1 MRVLVTGGTGLL
13 GYLVTRLLMER
24 SFKVYATYHEK
35 APPDLEVSWVRLDLE
50 DLGSIVR
57 VVEDAKPS
65 IVIHTAAY
73 TDVDGCEVNRE
84 KAYRVN
90 YLATAALA
98 KASKDTDLFI
108 YISTDYV
115 FDDSRG
121 IYRES
126 DVPAPLNY
134 YGLSKLLGEIAV
146 TAILRNSA
154 VVRVSG
160 LYGYSPTGKKN
171 FGVVAFEKLSRGE
184 PVKAFVDQRLS
195 PTYAKFLAEKLI
207 KVIDARITGVIH
219 IAGERLSRY
228 EFATILA
235 EIPGA
240 GKSAVLEPGYALWIP
255 PGFAHGFQALEDT
268 YFLYLVTK
276 EYSPQHE
283 RCIKWDDPEIA
294 IPWPVKEGVILSEKE
309 R

>member
-1 MRVLVTGGTGLL
+1 MRILVTGGTGLL
-13 GYLVTRLLMER
+13 GYWVTRLFMER
-24 SFKVYATYHEK
+24 GFKVYATYHEK
-35 APPDLEVSWVRLDLE
+35 APPDLGVEWVRLDLE
-50 DLGSIVR
+50 DLDSIAR
-57 VVEDAKPS
+57 VVEDTKPS

-98 KASKDTDLFI
+98 KASKDTELFI

-115 FDDSRG
+115 FDGSRG
-121 IYRES
+121 MYREG

-134 YGLSKLLGEIAV
+134 YGLSKLLGEVAV
-146 TAILRNSA
+146 TAILRSSA

-171 FGVVAFEKLSRGE
+171 FGVIAFEKLSRGE
-184 PVKAFVDQRLS
+184 PVEAFVDQWLS
-195 PTYAKFLAEKLI
+195 PTYVKFLAEKLI
-207 KVIDARITGVIH
+207 KVVDARITGVIH

-235 EIPGA
+235 EILGA
-240 GKSAVLEPGYALWIP
+240 RKDLVKPKRLAEAKLVAPRPRDSSLDTSKAKELGLALP
-255 PGFAHGFQALEDT
+255 STRECLKDMVET
-268 YFLYLVTK
+268 YRRLT
-276 EYSPQHE
+276 
-283 RCIKWDDPEIA
+283 R
-294 IPWPVKEGVILSEKE
+294 GEK
-309 R
+309 

>member
-1 MRVLVTGGTGLL
+1 VRVLVTGGTGLL
-13 GYLVTRLLMER
+13 GYWVVRVFMER
-24 SFKVYATYHEK
+24 GFKVYSTYHEK
-35 APPDLEVSWVRLDLE
+35 TPPDLEVVWVRLDLE
-50 DLGSIVR
+50 DLDYIAR

-98 KASKDTDLFI
+98 KASKDTDLFL

-115 FDDSRG
+115 FDGSRG
-121 IYRES
+121 MYRES

-134 YGLSKLLGEIAV
+134 YGLSKLLGEVAV
-146 TAILRNSA
+146 TAILRNST

-184 PVKAFVDQRLS
+184 PVEAFVDQQLS
-195 PTYAKFLAEKLI
+195 PTYVKFLAEKLI
-207 KVIDARITGVIH
+207 KVVDTRITGVIH

-235 EIPGA
+235 ETLGA
-240 GKSAVLEPGYALWIP
+240 GKDLVKPKRLAEAKLVAPRPRDSSLDTSKAKELGLALP
-255 PGFAHGFQALEDT
+255 STRECLKDMVET
-268 YFLYLVTK
+268 YRK
-276 EYSPQHE
+276 
-283 RCIKWDDPEIA
+283 
-294 IPWPVKEGVILSEKE
+294 LSRGGK
-309 R
+309 

>member
-1 MRVLVTGGTGLL
+1 VRVLVTGGTGLL
-13 GYLVTRLLMER
+13 GYWVTRLFMER
-24 SFKVYATYHEK
+24 GFKVYATYHEK
-35 APPDLEVSWVRLDLE
+35 APPGLEVSWVRLDLE
-50 DLGSIVR
+50 DLDSIAR

-108 YISTDYV
+108 SISTDYV
-115 FDDSRG
+115 FDGSRG
-121 IYRES
+121 MYRES

-134 YGLSKLLGEIAV
+134 YGLSKLLGEVAV

-160 LYGYSPTGKKN
+160 LYGYSPRGKKN
-171 FGVVAFEKLSRGE
+171 FGVVAFEKLSGGE
-184 PVKAFVDQRLS
+184 PVEAFVDQWLS
-195 PTYAKFLAEKLI
+195 PTYVKFLAEKLI
-207 KVIDARITGVIH
+207 KVVDARITGAIH

-235 EIPGA
+235 EILGA
-240 GKSAVLEPGYALWIP
+240 GKDLVKPKRLAEAKLVAPRPRDSSLDTSKAKELGLALP
-255 PGFAHGFQALEDT
+255 STRECLKDMVET
-268 YFLYLVTK
+268 YRRLT
-276 EYSPQHE
+276 
-283 RCIKWDDPEIA
+283 
-294 IPWPVKEGVILSEKE
+294 GGEK
-309 R
+309 

>member
-50 DLGSIVR
+50 DLDSIAR

-73 TDVDGCEVNRE
+73 TDVDGCEVNKE

-98 KASKDTDLFI
+98 KASKDAELFI

-115 FDDSRG
+115 FDGSRG
-121 IYRES
+121 MYRES

-134 YGLSKLLGEIAV
+134 YGLSKLLGEVAV
-146 TAILRNSA
+146 TSILRNSV

-171 FGVVAFEKLSRGE
+171 FGVIAFEKLSRGE
-184 PVKAFVDQRLS
+184 PVEAFVDQWLS
-195 PTYAKFLAEKLI
+195 PTYVKFLAEKLV
-207 KVIDARITGVIH
+207 KLVDARITGVIH

-235 EIPGA
+235 EILGV
-240 GKSAVLEPGYALWIP
+240 GKDLVKPKKLAEAKLVAPRPRDSSLDTSKAKELGLALP
-255 PGFAHGFQALEDT
+255 STRECLKDMVET
-268 YFLYLVTK
+268 YGK
-276 EYSPQHE
+276 
-283 RCIKWDDPEIA
+283 
-294 IPWPVKEGVILSEKE
+294 LSRGGK
-309 R
+309 

>member
-1 MRVLVTGGTGLL
+1 MRILVTGGTGLL
-13 GYLVTRLLMER
+13 GYWVARLFMER
-24 SFKVYATYHEK
+24 GFKVYATYHEK
-35 APPDLEVSWVRLDLE
+35 APPDLGVEWVRLDLE
-50 DLGSIVR
+50 DLDSIAR

-115 FDDSRG
+115 FDGSRG
-121 IYRES
+121 MYRES

-134 YGLSKLLGEIAV
+134 YGLSKLLGEVAV
-146 TAILRNSA
+146 TAILRSSV

-171 FGVVAFEKLSRGE
+171 FGVMAFEKLFIGE
-184 PVKAFVDQRLS
+184 PVEAFVDQWLS
-195 PTYAKFLAEKLI
+195 PTYVKFLAEKLI
-207 KVIDARITGVIH
+207 KVVDARITGAIH

-235 EIPGA
+235 EILGA
-240 GKSAVLEPGYALWIP
+240 SKDLVKPKRLAEAKLVAPRPRDSSLDTSKARELSLALPSARECLKDMVETYRKLSRSGK
-255 PGFAHGFQALEDT
+255 
-268 YFLYLVTK
+268 
-276 EYSPQHE
+276 
-283 RCIKWDDPEIA
+283 
-294 IPWPVKEGVILSEKE
+294 
-309 R
+309 